1 MIRIHVLALI
11 VFFTG
16 TTSVAIAKD
25 YTIPNG
31 VTVLTEKQLLK
42 HVIGNTMTGGN
53 KWFEYFEPSGND
65 SKKGRLRGKGLQAEL
80 YEASWE
86 VYESLL
92 CLKFDDAR
100 RAALLDGCYTIA
112 LEGNEVTIYKDTGY
126 RYYDPYPPLL
136 MLPGNPKNL

>member
-16 TTSVAIAKD
+16 TTSVAITKD
-25 YTIPNG
+25 YTIPDG
-31 VTVLTEKQLLK
+31 VTVLTEKQLLT

-65 SKKGRLRGKGLQAEL
+65 SKKGRLRGKGLQGEL

-86 VYESLL
+86 VYKPLL
-92 CLKFDDAR
+92 CMKFDDAKL
-100 RAALLDGCYTIA
+100 AALLDRCYTIA

-126 RYYDPYPPLL
+126 RYYDPYSPIL